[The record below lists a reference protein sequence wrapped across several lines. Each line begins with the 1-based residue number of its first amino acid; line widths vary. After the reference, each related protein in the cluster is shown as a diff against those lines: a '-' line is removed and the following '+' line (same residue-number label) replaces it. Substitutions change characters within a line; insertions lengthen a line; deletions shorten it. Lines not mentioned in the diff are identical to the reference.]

1 MQSRWKMSENPQ
13 KDIGFK
19 TDVYS
24 EESGFYKLRHV
35 PINKLVPLLMTTLL
49 NEASVRR
56 LYIC

>member
-1 MQSRWKMSENPQ
+1 MSENPQ